1 MDMFL
6 FKLVIILCLVLFV
19 IPKQIKYHFTLALQ
33 LALIA
38 ITGYWAVQSL
48 SATEVIDIP
57 LIKILNSNIFLTI
70 DKMSAFFI
78 LVINLTMLTGLLYA
92 KGYLKSYYTTKNK
105 TEIAFHYFN
114 YLWLHISMILVA
126 SLRDGLS
133 FLIAWELMSLSS
145 FFLVIFESEKKETI
159 QTGIKYLIQMHI
171 GLGFILTAFLLVYGK
186 IGGTINFDA
195 LSGYFATHSVF
206 LVFLLFFIG
215 FGMKAGF
222 IPLHTWLPHAH
233 PSAPSHVSGVMS
245 GVMIKMGLYGILR
258 VLTYIHTD
266 LYEIGIFILTVS
278 LMSGIL
284 GVLFA
289 IIQHDV
295 KKLLAYHSIENIG
308 IIGIGIG
315 IGTIGLGLNN
325 TVLAVFGF
333 AGGFLHILNHSLF
346 KSLLFYSAGNIYK
359 QTHTRNIE
367 HLGGL
372 IKKMPKTAFFFLLG
386 AVAISG
392 LPPFNGFISEF
403 LLYSGMFKALFNSDF
418 STNII
423 LLSSIIG
430 LALIGGLAIYCFTK
444 VFSIIFLGNERSDK
458 TKDAHEVEQSM
469 LSPKYLIAI
478 FIIAIGVLPII
489 VIKPLMSIVNIFVN
503 DASVLNSITPSLS
516 GISISLG
523 SMTIII
529 IALYLVR
536 SRVLKQRNTS
546 IGDTWGCGYTGAN
559 AATHQYTATS
569 YADYIA
575 NLTRRITG
583 TKKSYIPISKEELF
597 PQAREF
603 HTHSSDVFEDNIITK
618 PTNKLLVFFNKIAVF
633 QTGNIQHYLLY
644 AIVFIGIIFLLTIF
658 NII

>member
-1 MDMFL
+1 
-6 FKLVIILCLVLFV
+6 
-19 IPKQIKYHFTLALQ
+19 
-33 LALIA
+33 
-38 ITGYWAVQSL
+38 
-48 SATEVIDIP
+48 
-57 LIKILNSNIFLTI
+57 
-70 DKMSAFFI
+70 
-78 LVINLTMLTGLLYA
+78 
-92 KGYLKSYYTTKNK
+92 
-105 TEIAFHYFN
+105 
-114 YLWLHISMILVA
+114 
-126 SLRDGLS
+126 
-133 FLIAWELMSLSS
+133 
-145 FFLVIFESEKKETI
+145 
-159 QTGIKYLIQMHI
+159 
-171 GLGFILTAFLLVYGK
+171 
-186 IGGTINFDA
+186 
-195 LSGYFATHSVF
+195 
-206 LVFLLFFIG
+206 
-215 FGMKAGF
+215 
-222 IPLHTWLPHAH
+222 
-233 PSAPSHVSGVMS
+233 
-245 GVMIKMGLYGILR
+245 
-258 VLTYIHTD
+258 
-266 LYEIGIFILTVS
+266 
-278 LMSGIL
+278 MSGIL

-583 TKKSYIPISKEELF
+583 TKKSYIIPH
-597 PQAREF
+597 P
-603 HTHSSDVFEDNIITK
+603 
-618 PTNKLLVFFNKIAVF
+618 
-633 QTGNIQHYLLY
+633 
-644 AIVFIGIIFLLTIF
+644 FL
-658 NII
+658 